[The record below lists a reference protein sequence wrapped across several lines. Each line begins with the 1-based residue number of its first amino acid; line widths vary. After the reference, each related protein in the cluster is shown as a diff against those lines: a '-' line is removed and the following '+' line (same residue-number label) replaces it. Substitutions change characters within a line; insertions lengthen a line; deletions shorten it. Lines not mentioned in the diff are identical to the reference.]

1 VVRWFGVDCVCPS
14 EPPRKVRVPSGT
26 VFGNVL
32 LQPGINPLRLRE
44 AIATRRGHSER
55 RCNQHR

>member
-1 VVRWFGVDCVCPS
+1 VVLWFGVDCVCPS
-14 EPPRKVRVPSGT
+14 ELPRKVRVPSA
-26 VFGNVL
+26 VFGKVL

-44 AIATRRGHSER
+44 AIAIRRGHSER